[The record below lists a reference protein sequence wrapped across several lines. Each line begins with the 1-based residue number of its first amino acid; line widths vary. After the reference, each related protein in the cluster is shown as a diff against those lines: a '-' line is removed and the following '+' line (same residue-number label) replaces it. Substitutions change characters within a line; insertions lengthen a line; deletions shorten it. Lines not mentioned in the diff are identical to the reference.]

1 MLADAEGFLYPRI
14 DETKCVNCGL
24 CARACPSLNRPAP
37 RQPLAV
43 YAAKSKE
50 TELRLASSSGGVF
63 SLLARHILAKGG
75 KIFGAAFDKR
85 DWSVKHI
92 GVSDEVGLAE
102 LRGSKYVQSRTAG
115 IYRDVK
121 AALEANRP
129 VMFSG
134 TPCQIAALKSFL
146 NLSTNHSVLST
157 NLYLV
162 EVICHGAPSPRVWQA
177 YLRSFPAPISSVC
190 FRDKALGWKR
200 FSMRVDTTEHYSA
213 PLDQDP
219 FLQAFLKEL
228 CNRPSCYDCQVR
240 DLRSGADLTIADF
253 WGIET
258 ELPAFDDD
266 RGASLVLVNTEKGAA
281 LFRELSN
288 EIESAPS
295 SFEVAAKHNP
305 PIVRSP
311 SPNPQRRRFLSR
323 VTSENF
329 AALARK
335 LTRPTWRTHLRRLL
349 GRFARQLGLRK

>member
-50 TELRLASSSGGVF
+50 MDLRLASSSGGVF

-92 GVSDEVGLAE
+92 GVSDEAGLAE

-121 AALEANRP
+121 AALEANRL
-129 VMFSG
+129 VLFSG
-134 TPCQIAALKSFL
+134 TPCQIAALRAYL
-146 NLSTNHSVLST
+146 NLSNPSDFS

-162 EVICHGAPSPRVWQA
+162 DVVCHGVPSPKVWQT
-177 YLRSFPAPISSVC
+177 YLQSFSARISSLC
-190 FRDKALGWKR
+190 FRDKELGWKR
-200 FSMRVDTTEHYSA
+200 FSMRVDTPEGYSA
-213 PLDQDP
+213 SLDQDP

-281 LFRELSN
+281 LFREISN
-288 EIESAPS
+288 EIESASS
-295 SFEVAAKHNP
+295 SFEVVVMHNP
-305 PIVRSP
+305 AVVRSP
-311 SPNPQRRRFLSR
+311 NPNPRRGRFFSQ
-323 VTSENF
+323 VTSDNF
-329 AALARK
+329 ATLVRK
-335 LTRPTWRTHLRRLL
+335 LIRPTWRTHLRRLL